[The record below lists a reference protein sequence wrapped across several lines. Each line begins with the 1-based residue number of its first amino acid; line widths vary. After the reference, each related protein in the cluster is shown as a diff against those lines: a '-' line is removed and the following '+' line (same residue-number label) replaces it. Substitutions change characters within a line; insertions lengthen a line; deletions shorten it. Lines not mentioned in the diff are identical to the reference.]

1 MQRFAHE
8 QLRLSKWDCY
18 TLLRY
23 MSKEPETS
31 SKLAHVWHIRM
42 MMMARISAI
51 LAALVFLAAPAQ
63 AQIVYGSGLPSPVV
77 NGECIIGAGGVAVW
91 GSCSGAGTSVTSVT
105 GTAGQITASPT
116 TGDVILTLPA
126 TITEVLTFS
135 GANAYGTPA
144 SITLTNGTG
153 LPVAGLSNLGAN
165 VGTFLITPSSANLAS
180 ALTDETGSGLA
191 VFNTNPTLAGAT
203 LSGTLA
209 LGTQTVSGGFTM
221 SGVPILSGLSAG
233 TQTKCLG
240 LDSGN
245 HVVYV
250 ASACGSGSGSGTVTS
265 VAASVPASSILGIS
279 GSPITTSGTLG
290 LTTTGT
296 SGGVPYFFDGNTL
309 KTSAALTAN
318 LPMIG
323 GGAGAAPSVGTRSGN
338 TTAFVTTTGA
348 QTSGKCVTIDANGN
362 HVADSA
368 ACGGGGSLTVT
379 DGTNSVAS
387 TTTLTVGNGFLVGG
401 SAGSA
406 TLDATN
412 TLNTQSGTGA
422 YAILATDA
430 GLQVVRT
437 NASGGADTIA
447 AASTTNFT
455 AGYST
460 MYTANGQAGNTIT
473 PASGTIGGL
482 SVLKL
487 GKNQSVSLDSDGT
500 NYNVAASVPIPA
512 TQTGSTVLK
521 DDMTWAT
528 FGTAG
533 AAATGTS
540 GHTLGFLDGANTIS
554 GVQTFTN
561 SDLKMLGSSTGA
573 TTFTSANA
581 GGSNFTLTF
590 PARTA
595 NVATSSGTLTNG
607 NCVSIDASGNFVDA
621 GGACT
626 TGGGGGTVNSGTSG
640 QLAYYAS
647 STNAVSGN
655 ADANISAGVLSLGVN
670 TSVLGSLKMFGNT
683 SGDLTLTPPA
693 VAGTA
698 SKITFPVGITDFSGT
713 SGFVQ
718 QATTGAAFTVAAL
731 PAASTSTAG
740 IAKLHNVPLSVGWI
754 ATVNPNKAIIATVHQ
769 ASRISA
775 IIGRVSDATGTTAT
789 VAVYKAASGTAC
801 SAGTILHSG
810 TLDANGTAN
819 TNQTLTLVGGATDD
833 LADGDSLCL
842 VTTGTTAWTGGTGI
856 GSVSVYLAPI

>member
-1 MQRFAHE
+1 LVCNTGGNTAYVLMGNSSVAATTSNFAV
-8 QLRLSKWDCY
+8 LAGACNTLAVNGSTY
-18 TLLRY
+18 LAAITASSTTTLL
-23 MSKEPETS
+23 
-31 SKLAHVWHIRM
+31 
-42 MMMARISAI
+42 ISNGT
-51 LAALVFLAAPAQ
+51 
-63 AQIVYGSGLPSPVV
+63 GSASNGGGASGGGVPQPVV
-77 NGECIIGAGGVAVW
+77 NGECLIGAGGIPVW

-105 GTAGQITASPT
+105 GTAGQITADPT
-116 TGDVILTLPA
+116 TGDVILTLPP
-126 TITEVLTFS
+126 TITEALTFNNNLTTTYIQDTDLHLEIDKIDS
-135 GANAYGTPA
+135 PVNFYGNAWAGPATTFQFSQDQDLPADQSAPAFMFLDYVTGNGVITAGVSRGFWPGISSIMDKVGDGSAQAFTANGIIETVGPGGYNEICGFCGTA
-144 SITLTNGTG
+144 MNKSSTNGQAAGVEVFAADSNDAGVTHNKTVLHG
-153 LPVAGLSNLGAN
+153 VDSRVAKFDTTIASTDHAKSNSFMATSEGSQPVGSVLYANDIAGHGWD
-165 VGTFLITPSSANLAS
+165 VGIDLAS
-180 ALTDETGSGLA
+180 ASFT
-191 VFNTNPTLAGAT
+191 TNVG
-203 LSGTLA
+203 LA
-209 LGTQTVSGGFTM
+209 LGTHTISGMT
-221 SGVPILSGLSAG
+221 
-233 TQTKCLG
+233 
-240 LDSGN
+240 
-245 HVVYV
+245 V
-250 ASACGSGSGSGTVTS
+250 ASLPALTASHFLAGDVSNRPIDASITGDLGCGTAAAGFITCTNTGLQGRAVFSGAPSDTNVLAWSASNSRWQPTAAGSGTGTVTS

-338 TTAFVTTTGA
+338 TTAFVTTTGT

-379 DGTNSVAS
+379 DGTHSVAS

-401 SAGSA
+401 SAGAA

-422 YAILATDA
+422 YAILAGDA

-512 TQTGSTVLK
+512 TQTGSTLLH
-521 DDMTWAT
+521 DDMTW
-528 FGTAG
+528 
-533 AAATGTS
+533 S
-540 GHTLGFLDGANTIS
+540 
-554 GVQTFTN
+554 
-561 SDLKMLGSSTGA
+561 
-573 TTFTSANA
+573 
-581 GGSNFTLTF
+581 
-590 PARTA
+590 
-595 NVATSSGTLTNG
+595 
-607 NCVSIDASGNFVDA
+607 
-621 GGACT
+621 
-626 TGGGGGTVNSGTSG
+626 
-640 QLAYYAS
+640 
-647 STNAVSGN
+647 
-655 ADANISAGVLSLGVN
+655 
-670 TSVLGSLKMFGNT
+670 
-683 SGDLTLTPPA
+683 
-693 VAGTA
+693 
-698 SKITFPVGITDFSGT
+698 
-713 SGFVQ
+713 
-718 QATTGAAFTVAAL
+718 AL
-731 PAASTSTAG
+731 PTASTSTAG

-754 ATVNPNKAIIATVHQ
+754 ATINPNKAIIATVHQ

-775 IIGRVSDATGTTAT
+775 IIGRVSDATNNGTAT
-789 VAVYKAASGTAC
+789 VAVYKAPSGTAC

-842 VTTGTTAWTGGTGI
+842 VTTGTTSWTGGAGI
-856 GSVSVYLAPI
+856 GSVSVFLAPI